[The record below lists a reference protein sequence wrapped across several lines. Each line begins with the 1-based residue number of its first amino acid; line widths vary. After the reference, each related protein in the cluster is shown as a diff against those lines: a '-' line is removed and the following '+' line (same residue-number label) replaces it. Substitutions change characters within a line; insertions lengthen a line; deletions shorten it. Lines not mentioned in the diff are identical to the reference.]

1 MNRSKRIHI
10 VADQNIPALPELL
23 GNVGHLTCYVG
34 RTPPPELLETA
45 DALLVRSITQVDAA
59 LLKQAPQLKFVATAT
74 IGKEHL
80 AIDALDARAIQWA
93 NAPGCNA
100 DSVGEYV
107 LTAVLKVLQQQ
118 HRLDE
123 VFDLDVAIVGAGH
136 TGTAAG
142 QRLAALGMNVHYYD
156 PPLAEQGD
164 SRAHSHWQRVL
175 TSDIISLH
183 VPLTRKGLYP
193 THHLIDIEALQSLH
207 SGQLLINACRGAVI
221 DNHAVIARCEQGEC
235 PTLVF
240 DVFEGEPEINK
251 AILPYLAIATPH
263 IAGHSLEGKVGGAY
277 QVATALCKHFDIPLP
292 VKLADVLPEVNWRTL
307 GAVSIQR
314 LPDLAKLVLALYPID
329 EDDRM
334 MRSHGLTAS
343 GFDQLRKN
351 YRKDNPRR
359 QLNNQSI
366 ACHNAA
372 QVIRFKQLGFN
383 AYQVC

>member
-1 MNRSKRIHI
+1 MNRSQRIHI

-23 GNVGHLTCYVG
+23 GNVGNLSCYTD
-34 RTPPPELLETA
+34 RTPPPELLRTA
-45 DALLVRSITQVDAA
+45 DALLVRSITQVDET
-59 LLKQAPQLKFVATAT
+59 LLQHAPQLKFVATAT

-80 AIDALDARAIQWA
+80 DSVALAARNIQWT

-107 LTAVLKVLQQQ
+107 LAAVLHVLREQN
-118 HRLDE
+118 RLND
-123 VFDLDVAIVGAGH
+123 VLDLDVAIVGAGH
-136 TGTAAG
+136 TGTATG

-164 SRAHSHWQRVL
+164 TRAHAHWQRVL

-183 VPLTRKGLYP
+183 VPLTHDGLYP
-193 THHLIDIEALQSLH
+193 THHLIDIETLQSLH
-207 SGQLLINACRGAVI
+207 PGQLLINACRGAVV
-221 DNHAVIARCEQGEC
+221 DNQAVVRRCEQGEC

-240 DVFEGEPEINK
+240 DVFEHEP
-251 AILPYLAIATPH
+251 AIDAAMLPHLAIATPH
-263 IAGHSLEGKVGGAY
+263 IAGHSLEGKVGGAH
-277 QVATALCKHFDIPLP
+277 QVTTALCKHFGIAFEMSLS
-292 VKLADVLPEVNWRTL
+292 DVLPSVDWRTL

-314 LPDLAKLVLALYPID
+314 LPDLAELILSLYPII
-329 EDDRM
+329 EDDR
-334 MRSHGLTAS
+334 RLRVDSVTAA
-343 GFDQLRKN
+343 GFDHLRKN

-359 QLNNQSI
+359 QLNNQRI

-372 QVIRFKQLGFN
+372 QVIRFRQLGFN